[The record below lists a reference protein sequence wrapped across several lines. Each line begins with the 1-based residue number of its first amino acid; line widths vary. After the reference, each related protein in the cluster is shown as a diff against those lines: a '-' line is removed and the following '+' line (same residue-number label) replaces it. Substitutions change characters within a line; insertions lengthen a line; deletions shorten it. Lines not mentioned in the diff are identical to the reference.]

1 MEWLLILVGI
11 KVVETITA
19 WDGMVCISG
28 CLS

>member
-1 MEWLLILVGI
+1 MEWFLILVGM
-11 KVVETITA
+11 KVIETITA